1 MSRAVPLAARLLDR
15 ILELFMRYPFF
26 ATFNSTSTSAIAALV
41 LVLALPNTSAAQARN
56 RDGGDSTGRSQ
67 AVPRNPAPAPAP
79 AAAPAPAPA
88 PAPAAAPANQS
99 GQAVV
104 RTAPRTVE
112 RAGSSSPAEQ
122 NQGARPR
129 QGRPTVGTAVPRGSV
144 PPPRVNVVTPS
155 IRYYRGY
162 SPWGFG
168 GVGFGSYYGSF
179 YDPYVFYDPFS
190 PWYGGYGS
198 YGLYGAYG
206 YPSYGYGSYG
216 SYGYPSAYSTIA
228 DGSLRLKIK
237 PRDAQVFVDGYY
249 VGIVDDFDG
258 VFQRMHLPS
267 GPHRVEVR
275 APGYETLTFD
285 VQIRFDE
292 TTKFEGELQ
301 RIR

>member
-1 MSRAVPLAARLLDR
+1 
-15 ILELFMRYPFF
+15 
-26 ATFNSTSTSAIAALV
+26 
-41 LVLALPNTSAAQARN
+41 
-56 RDGGDSTGRSQ
+56 
-67 AVPRNPAPAPAP
+67 
-79 AAAPAPAPA
+79 
-88 PAPAAAPANQS
+88 
-99 GQAVV
+99 
-104 RTAPRTVE
+104 
-112 RAGSSSPAEQ
+112 
-122 NQGARPR
+122 
-129 QGRPTVGTAVPRGSV
+129 VPRGSV
-144 PPPRVNVVTPS
+144 PPPRVNVVTPA

-190 PWYGGYGS
+190 PWYGSYGGYGS

-258 VFQRMHLPS
+258 IFQRMHLPS

-292 TTKFEGELQ
+292 TTKFEGQLQ

>member
-1 MSRAVPLAARLLDR
+1 
-15 ILELFMRYPFF
+15 MRYPFF
-26 ATFNSTSTSAIAALV
+26 VTFTSATAALV
-41 LVLALPNTSAAQARN
+41 LMLALPNTSAAQARS
-56 RDGGDSTGRSQ
+56 RDGGDTTAAGNSQ
-67 AVPRNPAPAPAP
+67 AVPRNQAPAPAP

-88 PAPAAAPANQS
+88 PAPSRAPAPATQS
-99 GQAVV
+99 GQAVT
-104 RTAPRTVE
+104 RSAPRTVE
-112 RAGSSSPAEQ
+112 ATGSGSTATSEQ
-122 NQGARPR
+122 TQGPRPR
-129 QGRPTVGTAVPRGSV
+129 NGRPAIGTAVPRGSV
-144 PPPRVNVVTPS
+144 PPPRVTVFAPPV
-155 IRYYRGY
+155 RYYRGY

-190 PWYGGYGS
+190 PWYGSYGTYGS
-198 YGLYGAYG
+198 YGPYGAYG
-206 YPSYGYGSYG
+206 YPSYG
-216 SYGYPSAYSTIA
+216 SYGYPSSYSTFA

-258 VFQRMHLPS
+258 VFQRVHLPS
-267 GPHRVEVR
+267 GPHRIEVR

-292 TTKFEGELQ
+292 TTKFEGSLQ